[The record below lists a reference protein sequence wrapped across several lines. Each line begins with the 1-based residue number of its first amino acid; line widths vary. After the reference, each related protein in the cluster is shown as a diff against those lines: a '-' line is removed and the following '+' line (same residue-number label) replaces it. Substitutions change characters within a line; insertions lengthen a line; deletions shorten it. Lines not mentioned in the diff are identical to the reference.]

1 MDMSINFEP
10 VYPRHDL
17 LVELGQVEMAIDR
30 LSERD
35 DHQRR
40 VLQPRLESRMN
51 SLLEALNHLDV

>member
-30 LSERD
+30 LNERD
-35 DHQRR
+35 EHQRR
-40 VLQPRLESRMN
+40 VLQPRLESRMS
-51 SLLEALNHLDV
+51 SLLEALNHLEV